1 MKYLIISIG
10 SFISGFL
17 QGCTGFGA
25 VMIMMIIFPF
35 FLPIT
40 DSIGIANSS
49 TIVGNLHV
57 FFQHRKDVIYKKVLI
72 PSLISIIVNAFATL
86 QSIKTNQQTVRKAFG
101 MFLII
106 LSLYY
111 LIFNKG
117 KKWNLSLPVKLII
130 IVAYAIFTAF
140 FGIGGPLIAIY
151 FMNTTKSRSE
161 YLGSIQLFFLI
172 TGLFNTIVR
181 ISSGLIKIEHL
192 PLIIIGMLGVFISGI
207 VSKSFIDRI
216 EVRQAELLTYLLVG
230 FTGVYNLFF

>member
-1 MKYLIISIG
+1 
-10 SFISGFL
+10 
-17 QGCTGFGA
+17 
-25 VMIMMIIFPF
+25 
-35 FLPIT
+35 
-40 DSIGIANSS
+40 
-49 TIVGNLHV
+49 
-57 FFQHRKDVIYKKVLI
+57 
-72 PSLISIIVNAFATL
+72 
-86 QSIKTNQQTVRKAFG
+86 

>member
-1 MKYLIISIG
+1 M
-10 SFISGFL
+10 
-17 QGCTGFGA
+17 
-25 VMIMMIIFPF
+25 
-35 FLPIT
+35 
-40 DSIGIANSS
+40 
-49 TIVGNLHV
+49 
-57 FFQHRKDVIYKKVLI
+57 
-72 PSLISIIVNAFATL
+72 
-86 QSIKTNQQTVRKAFG
+86 RKAFG